1 MRSSPVE
8 ADRTYSSHHRS
19 ASVCIGYQGTRAG
32 ADTLAAVPVLLILLL
47 FCALTLILLVPA
59 IKGMKS
65 RPLVVPSD
73 KGLPEE

>member
-1 MRSSPVE
+1 MIACAPVIT
-8 ADRTYSSHHRS
+8 DQPR
-19 ASVCIGYQGTRAG
+19 CGIGYQAGGAG

-59 IKGMKS
+59 IKGMKT
-65 RPLVVPSD
+65 RPLAVPSE